1 MLSFTC
7 LPFLLFCR
15 LGLGGVLIN
24 RDVPGIYGSSR
35 LRHWSFQER
44 NSPFI
49 GTESFSG
56 IEWAG
61 SSGSRTI
68 EGTPQSCM
76 LVNLNDPRP
85 ILLAKSRS
93 SSGRSRLR
101 KSSVGLIRL
110 PFSETSPDP
119 VKTWETGQG
128 RVKPPIVATKR
139 VLPPRLLGGTPET
152 LRILSSAGSIR
163 YGTCLLEAYNTCPGR
178 VG

>member
-1 MLSFTC
+1 MLSFIC

-15 LGLGGVLIN
+15 LGLGGVLIY

-35 LRHWSFQER
+35 LRHCSFQER
-44 NSPFI
+44 TSPFI

-93 SSGRSRLR
+93 SSRRTRLAQ
-101 KSSVGLIRL
+101 SAVGSNRL
-110 PFSETSPDP
+110 PYSEASPDP
-119 VKTWETGQG
+119 AK
-128 RVKPPIVATKR
+128 
-139 VLPPRLLGGTPET
+139 
-152 LRILSSAGSIR
+152 
-163 YGTCLLEAYNTCPGR
+163 
-178 VG
+178 